1 VRFWDSSAVV
11 PLIVAQG
18 ASRQVDGWLSADPE
32 LALWTLTAVEVT
44 SALRRL
50 VREGLLAERDANT
63 AEARADELVESSHLV
78 VNVETV
84 KSQARRLLRLH
95 ALRAADAMQLG
106 AALEWAGGRPT
117 GRFFVTLDAQLGR
130 AAAREGFRVIP
141 ADEG

>member
-1 VRFWDSSAVV
+1 MV
-11 PLIVAQG
+11 PLIVTQA
-18 ASRQVDGWLSADPE
+18 ASSQADVWLRADPQV
-32 LALWTLTAVEVT
+32 ALWTLTPVELT

-50 VREGLLAERDANT
+50 VREGLLTELDANV
-63 AEARADELVESSHLV
+63 AEGRVDELVEVSHVV

-95 ALRAADAMQLG
+95 PLRAADAMQLG

-117 GRFFVTLDAQLGR
+117 GRTFVTLDVQLGR

-141 ADEG
+141 GGSE